1 MLMKRRTIVCAALA
15 AVLTMS
21 VAVSGCDTINEED
34 IKQTVATVD
43 ITASSSLEEDVEYGV
58 KLSEYAQA
66 ISSSKEISKRDL
78 IAAFYN
84 AGSSLVNSYSYAEI
98 FNMLINALTSTAVV
112 TQYATLSLIRE
123 KADGNMYPDS
133 DFSYDEYL
141 SMTSEIERYEYL
153 LDGVTTDAED
163 DSAGS
168 SRVLLA
174 RYALYTSINSSLD
187 SLEESIIDGEDE
199 TSSSSDTR
207 ATPSGAGTEKENFLP
222 LSGNDDYGAFG
233 EDDGALDY
241 GVFTGYSS
249 VSAGYDYSIENSGIY
264 EDDRLEGSTTQTR
277 RRAYAAFVTNLR
289 DNYLLTDEDDVRDV
303 LSLSY
308 IREEYLAQLQQQVID
323 EYYETY
329 QAAQEKLIESQ
340 DDDGTYT
347 FLSERYAA
355 DLANQQ
361 ISNSTTTEFE
371 SSMSSLSDTSF
382 ILWNPGTDGTEGG
395 TYGYVYN
402 ILLPFN
408 AAQNIFID
416 TTDTSAEYYFA
427 RKDILD
433 DITTTDQRSA
443 WFNGTTDYSFNA
455 EDENINYSEEYYK
468 GTGYSYNENRNY
480 LFFEDN
486 LTKTDRY
493 ESLDKYIGHYSY
505 NGTVAK
511 NDDDT
516 YRLTPKKMNIDQMM
530 EEFVGYIEFVLGSG
544 TVSYAKQ
551 DSYNVTSASDY
562 YTAETADLPE
572 EDREIDYSRFIYG
585 TGHVTLG
592 DTSLANMFVK
602 DSTAYLAMSAVN
614 ELQYAYTTDTSVLSQ
629 YIGYTVSAY
638 DTNYVPEFEY
648 AAQAAVKEGA
658 GTFYV
663 CATDYGWH
671 ILYVTATY
679 STSAGPVY
687 GDLTWTEADVKTEG
701 TFQNLYYNWI
711 KDTILSDVATNR
723 RSVLNELYGGDAT
736 VTKYEDA
743 YKDLLELGN

>member
-1 MLMKRRTIVCAALA
+1 MKRRTIVCAALA